1 MSIAER
7 VSAPRPPVSSRR
19 PGEMTWLAAIA
30 FAILVVHI
38 LAASLLLP
46 GGPARLLGEA
56 TASSTD

>member
-1 MSIAER
+1 
-7 VSAPRPPVSSRR
+7 
-19 PGEMTWLAAIA
+19 MTWLGAIA

-46 GGPARLLGEA
+46 GGSGAPARLLGEA